1 MLHKFFQWRYRK
13 TRPGSN
19 PIYRKIDSRSKDRDL
34 IHYFHDFGDDNS
46 GNAQSSN
53 WLLKGFFK
61 IFFGTVIL
69 LFAAWFAYES
79 YQGLLIYD

>member
-1 MLHKFFQWRYRK
+1 MLHKFFQWRYWK

-46 GNAQSSN
+46 GNTQSSH
-53 WLLKGFFK
+53 WLLKGLSK
-61 IFFGTVIL
+61 IFFIAVIL
-69 LFAAWFAYES
+69 VFATWFAYES
-79 YQGLLIYD
+79 YHGLLIYD